1 MTTTPTPTA
10 TTAPRIRLVLASRSP
25 ARLTTLRNAG
35 VEPIV
40 HVSHVG
46 EDAIQSAMPDAT
58 PAEIALR
65 LAQEK
70 ARVVAADYAD
80 ASPDLVVVGC
90 DSVFD
95 LDGTAFGKPADATQA
110 KERWQLMANR
120 SGVLRTGHWL
130 IHPATGREI
139 GDVTSTTVHL
149 GSMTDAEMDAYLA
162 TGEPLE
168 VAGGFTL
175 DGLGGAFVDGVEG
188 DPSNVVG
195 ISLPGMRALLG
206 SWGLSWTD
214 LWETAPCTKS

>member
-1 MTTTPTPTA
+1 MT
-10 TTAPRIRLVLASRSP
+10 RLVLASRSP
-25 ARLTTLRNAG
+25 ARLMVLRNAG
-35 VEPIV
+35 VEPTV
-40 HVSHVG
+40 LVSHVD
-46 EDAIQSAMPDAT
+46 EDAIAAAMPEAT
-58 PAEIALR
+58 PAELALR

-70 ARVVAADYAD
+70 ARVVASGLNAADSRD
-80 ASPDLVVVGC
+80 VVVVGC

-110 KERWQLMANR
+110 KERWKLMANR

-175 DGLGGAFVDGVEG
+175 DGLGGAFVEGVEG

-195 ISLPGMRALLG
+195 ISLPGLRSLLG
-206 SWGLSWTD
+206 SWGISWTD
-214 LWETAPCTKS
+214 LWETATCAKS

>member
-1 MTTTPTPTA
+1 M
-10 TTAPRIRLVLASRSP
+10 S
-25 ARLTTLRNAG
+25 N
-35 VEPIV
+35 
-40 HVSHVG
+40 
-46 EDAIQSAMPDAT
+46 AT

-70 ARVVAADYAD
+70 ARVVASAFTANSDSD
-80 ASPDLVVVGC
+80 FIIVGC

-95 LDGTAFGKPADATQA
+95 LDGVAFGKPADAAQA

-130 IHPATGREI
+130 IHPASGREM

-149 GSMTDAEMDAYLA
+149 GSMTDAEMEAYLA

-175 DGLGGAFVDGVEG
+175 DGLGGAFVEGVEG

-195 ISLPGMRALLG
+195 LSLPTLRRLLG
-206 SWGLSWTD
+206 NWGMSWTD

>member
-1 MTTTPTPTA
+1 MT
-10 TTAPRIRLVLASRSP
+10 RLVLASRSP
-25 ARLTTLRNAG
+25 ARLMVLRNAG
-35 VEPIV
+35 VEPTV
-40 HVSHVG
+40 LVSHVD
-46 EDAIQSAMPDAT
+46 EDAIAAAIPEAT
-58 PAEIALR
+58 PAELALR

-70 ARVVAADYAD
+70 ARVVASGLVLESGLTAADSRD
-80 ASPDLVVVGC
+80 VVVVGC

-110 KERWQLMANR
+110 KERWKLMANR

-175 DGLGGAFVDGVEG
+175 DGLGGAFVEGVEG

-195 ISLPGMRALLG
+195 ISLPGLRSLLG
-206 SWGLSWTD
+206 SWGISWTD

>member
-1 MTTTPTPTA
+1 MTH
-10 TTAPRIRLVLASRSP
+10 LVLASRSP
-25 ARLTTLRNAG
+25 ARLMVLRNAG
-35 VEPIV
+35 VEPTV
-40 HVSHVG
+40 LVSHVD
-46 EDAIQSAMPDAT
+46 EDAIAAAMPEAT
-58 PAEIALR
+58 PAELALR

-70 ARVVAADYAD
+70 ARVVASGLVLESGLTAADSRD
-80 ASPDLVVVGC
+80 VVVVGC

-110 KERWQLMANR
+110 KERWKLMANR

-175 DGLGGAFVDGVEG
+175 DGLGGAFVEGVEG

-195 ISLPGMRALLG
+195 ISLPGLRSLLG
-206 SWGLSWTD
+206 SWGISWTD

>member
-1 MTTTPTPTA
+1 MTH
-10 TTAPRIRLVLASRSP
+10 LVLASRSP
-25 ARLTTLRNAG
+25 ARLMVLRNAG
-35 VEPIV
+35 VEPTV
-40 HVSHVG
+40 LVSHVD
-46 EDAIQSAMPDAT
+46 EDAIAAAMPEAT
-58 PAEIALR
+58 PAELALR

-70 ARVVAADYAD
+70 ARVVASGLSAADSRD
-80 ASPDLVVVGC
+80 VVVVGC

-110 KERWQLMANR
+110 KERWKLMANR

-149 GSMTDAEMDAYLA
+149 GSMSDAEMDAYLA

-175 DGLGGAFVDGVEG
+175 DGLGGAFVEGVEG

-195 ISLPGMRALLG
+195 ISLPGLRSLLG
-206 SWGLSWTD
+206 SWGISWTD

>member
-1 MTTTPTPTA
+1 MTH
-10 TTAPRIRLVLASRSP
+10 LVLASRSP
-25 ARLTTLRNAG
+25 ARLMVLRNAG
-35 VEPIV
+35 VEPTV
-40 HVSHVG
+40 LVSHVD
-46 EDAIQSAMPDAT
+46 EDAIAAAMPEAT
-58 PAEIALR
+58 PAELALR

-70 ARVVAADYAD
+70 ARVVASGLSAADSRD
-80 ASPDLVVVGC
+80 VVVVGC

-95 LDGTAFGKPADATQA
+95 LDGTAFGKPADASQA
-110 KERWQLMANR
+110 KERWKLMANR

-175 DGLGGAFVDGVEG
+175 DGLGGAFVEGVEG

-195 ISLPGMRALLG
+195 ISLPGLRSLLG
-206 SWGLSWTD
+206 SWGISWTD

>member
-1 MTTTPTPTA
+1 MT
-10 TTAPRIRLVLASRSP
+10 RLVLASRSP
-25 ARLTTLRNAG
+25 ARLKVLRNAG
-35 VEPIV
+35 VEPSV
-40 HVSHVG
+40 LVSHVD
-46 EDAIQSAMPDAT
+46 EDAIAASIPDAT
-58 PAEIALR
+58 PAELALR

-70 ARVVAADYAD
+70 ARVVAAGLNAIDSRD
-80 ASPDLVVVGC
+80 VVVVGC

-95 LDGTAFGKPADATQA
+95 LDGTAFGKPADANQA
-110 KERWQLMANR
+110 KERWKLMANR

-175 DGLGGAFVDGVEG
+175 DGLGGAFVEGVEG

-195 ISLPGMRALLG
+195 ISLPGLRSLLG
-206 SWGLSWTD
+206 SWGISWTD

>member
-1 MTTTPTPTA
+1 
-10 TTAPRIRLVLASRSP
+10 
-25 ARLTTLRNAG
+25 
-35 VEPIV
+35 
-40 HVSHVG
+40 
-46 EDAIQSAMPDAT
+46 
-58 PAEIALR
+58 
-65 LAQEK
+65 
-70 ARVVAADYAD
+70 
-80 ASPDLVVVGC
+80 
-90 DSVFD
+90 
-95 LDGTAFGKPADATQA
+95 
-110 KERWQLMANR
+110 MANR

-175 DGLGGAFVDGVEG
+175 DGLGGAFVEGVEG

-195 ISLPGMRALLG
+195 ISLPGLRSLLG
-206 SWGLSWTD
+206 SWGISWTD

>member
-1 MTTTPTPTA
+1 MT
-10 TTAPRIRLVLASRSP
+10 RLVLASRSP
-25 ARLTTLRNAG
+25 ARLMVLRNAG
-35 VEPIV
+35 VEPTV
-40 HVSHVG
+40 LVSHVD
-46 EDAIQSAMPDAT
+46 EDAIAAAMPEAT
-58 PAEIALR
+58 PTELALR

-70 ARVVAADYAD
+70 ARVVASGLSAADSHD
-80 ASPDLVVVGC
+80 VVVVGC

-110 KERWQLMANR
+110 KERWKLMANR

-139 GDVTSTTVHL
+139 GGVTSTTVHL

-175 DGLGGAFVDGVEG
+175 DGLGGAFVEGVEG

-195 ISLPGMRALLG
+195 ISLPGLRSLLG
-206 SWGLSWTD
+206 SWGISWTD